1 MKKDM
6 WTKIAEVIS
15 AQGIAVRTADECSN
29 KWQNLKRESKAAVT
43 SEKLERRK
51 TGGGTLTLT
60 AVADEQK
67 VRIAEMYKDSA
78 SFNGIIGGLD
88 SDEADGRHFLSNTT
102 VAPAVGTV
110 EQTERS
116 SECCNKGPAKKQKK
130 FATKSEELQYWQV
143 QYFKGE
149 VEKQEREKQL
159 LDIRIRM
166 LLKEEMRRDQ
176 NVVDEIIN
184 GKFFED

>member
-1 MKKDM
+1 M

-67 VRIAEMYKDSA
+67 VRIVEMYKDSA

-88 SDEADGRHFLSNTT
+88 SDEAGLF
-102 VAPAVGTV
+102 
-110 EQTERS
+110 
-116 SECCNKGPAKKQKK
+116 
-130 FATKSEELQYWQV
+130 
-143 QYFKGE
+143 
-149 VEKQEREKQL
+149 
-159 LDIRIRM
+159 
-166 LLKEEMRRDQ
+166 
-176 NVVDEIIN
+176 
-184 GKFFED
+184 

>member
-1 MKKDM
+1 
-6 WTKIAEVIS
+6 
-15 AQGIAVRTADECSN
+15 
-29 KWQNLKRESKAAVT
+29 
-43 SEKLERRK
+43 
-51 TGGGTLTLT
+51 
-60 AVADEQK
+60 
-67 VRIAEMYKDSA
+67 MYKDSA

-102 VAPAVGTV
+102 VAPPVGTV
-110 EQTERS
+110 GQTEQS

-143 QYFKGE
+143 QYFIGE

-184 GKFFED
+184 GKFFEDEI

>member
-1 MKKDM
+1 MASQADASSVTSPEIKRKKRSINFSNTEILKLEELVKDEKTFSILTNKFSNTVNNKMKKDM

-15 AQGIAVRTADECSN
+15 AQPQGIAVRTADECSN

-78 SFNGIIGGLD
+78 SFNEIIGGLD
-88 SDEADGRHFLSNTT
+88 SDEAGLF
-102 VAPAVGTV
+102 
-110 EQTERS
+110 
-116 SECCNKGPAKKQKK
+116 
-130 FATKSEELQYWQV
+130 
-143 QYFKGE
+143 
-149 VEKQEREKQL
+149 
-159 LDIRIRM
+159 
-166 LLKEEMRRDQ
+166 
-176 NVVDEIIN
+176 
-184 GKFFED
+184 

>member
-1 MKKDM
+1 MASQADASSVTSPEIKRKKRSINFSNTEILKFEELVKDEKTFSILTNKFSNTVNNKMKKDM

-51 TGGGTLTLT
+51 TGRGTLT

-110 EQTERS
+110 GQTEQSR
-116 SECCNKGPAKKQKK
+116 NNY
-130 FATKSEELQYWQV
+130 L
-143 QYFKGE
+143 
-149 VEKQEREKQL
+149 
-159 LDIRIRM
+159 I
-166 LLKEEMRRDQ
+166 
-176 NVVDEIIN
+176 
-184 GKFFED
+184 